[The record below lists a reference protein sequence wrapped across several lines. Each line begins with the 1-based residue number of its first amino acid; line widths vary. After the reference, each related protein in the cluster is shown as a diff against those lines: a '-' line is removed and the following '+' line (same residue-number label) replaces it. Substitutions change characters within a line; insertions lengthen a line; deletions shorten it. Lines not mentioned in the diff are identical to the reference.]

1 MKTITAIIL
10 FALLTLSCTS
20 NNTKIINSSH
30 TIALSSKKSKAGIKN
45 QLKSWAIRDIQKD
58 TIPGISLLRAAEELL
73 TDKKG
78 TDVIVAV
85 IDMPIKIDHKA
96 LKNNIWTNTNEI
108 ADNHIDDDQNG
119 YIDDIHG
126 WNFMGNS
133 KNENIIF
140 MHYEY
145 TRFLAA
151 EKRGIPLKPEL
162 ASQLPRAQKVYNDR
176 MQYAEENLLGV
187 KKMDSFYYSTKNT
200 LSSLFQDKIIIDS
213 KLDSLSLSNPEL
225 KEAIELHRTYLDEN
239 VDDSYVNNKML
250 MAKERIDIQLNLD
263 YNDRAIIGDDANN
276 LNDRDYGNNN
286 VSHNTE
292 ILTHG
297 TKMAGV
303 IVSTFEEKSLHNVMK
318 HIKIMPLPISGL
330 GGENDKDMA
339 LAIRYAAD
347 NGADIINISSGK
359 YFSLHEDWV
368 HDAIKYAASKDVLIV
383 GSSGNLGINLDAE
396 PKYRYPNDNSPV
408 GHTEISNNF
417 MRIGTSNYVLDSTF
431 VHPATN
437 YGKTEVDIFAPGE
450 EIYTTTST
458 KNEEYAY
465 GSGTSE
471 AAAIVSK
478 SAAILKSYYPKLKA
492 HEVKDIL
499 LQTGVQYNIE
509 VSMKDSLDNSISIP
523 FNKLSKS
530 GSVVNIYNALV
541 LAETMTKNS
550 SN

>member
-1 MKTITAIIL
+1 M
-10 FALLTLSCTS
+10 
-20 NNTKIINSSH
+20 NDTKENW
-30 TIALSSKKSKAGIKN
+30 LIK
-45 QLKSWAIRDIQKD
+45 DIQKD
-58 TIPGISLLRAAEELL
+58 TIPGISLSKAAEELL
-73 TDKKG
+73 IDKNG
-78 TDVIVAV
+78 TDVIVAI

-96 LKNNIWTNTNEI
+96 LKNNIWKNTNEI
-108 ADNHIDDDQNG
+108 AGNHIDDDQNG

-126 WNFMGNS
+126 WNFIGNS

-140 MHYEY
+140 MHYEF
-145 TRFLAA
+145 TRFLIA
-151 EKRGIPLKPEL
+151 EKMGLPLRPKL
-162 ASQLPRAQKVYNDR
+162 ASQLPRAQKVYNER
-176 MQYAEENLLGV
+176 MEYAEENLLRV

-200 LSSLFQDKIIIDS
+200 LSSLFPDRIINDD

-225 KEAIELHRTYLDEN
+225 QEAIELHRMYQDEN
-239 VDDSYVNNKML
+239 IDDSYVNNMML
-250 MAKERIDIQLNLD
+250 KAEKRIDIQLNLD
-263 YNDRAIIGDDANN
+263 YDDRAIIGDDVNN
-276 LNDRDYGNNN
+276 LNNRDYGNNN

-303 IVSTFEEKSLHNVMK
+303 IVSSFGEESLQDIMK

-347 NGADIINISSGK
+347 NGANIINISSGK

-368 HDAIKYAASKDVLIV
+368 HDAIKYAESKDVLIV
-383 GSSGNLGINLDAE
+383 VSSGNVGIDLDAE
-396 PKYRYPNDNSPV
+396 PKYRYPNDNSPT

-417 MRIGTSNYVLDSTF
+417 MRIGTSNYTLDSTF

-450 EIYTTTST
+450 EIYTATSI
-458 KNEEYAY
+458 KNEDYAY

-471 AAAIVSK
+471 AAAVVSK
-478 SAAILKSYYPKLKA
+478 SAAIIKCYYPKLKA
-492 HEVKDIL
+492 HQIKDIL
-499 LQTGVQYNIE
+499 LKTGVQYNIE
-509 VSMKDSLDNSISIP
+509 VSMKDSSDNNIKIP
-523 FNKLSKS
+523 FNELSKT
-530 GSVVNIYNALV
+530 GSVVNVYNALI
-541 LAETMTKNS
+541 LAESLSSNS

>member
-1 MKTITAIIL
+1 MKIVSLIL
-10 FALLTLSCTS
+10 IFL
-20 NNTKIINSSH
+20 NV
-30 TIALSSKKSKAGIKN
+30 LSSCSKNNKPIIIHNQKIFLASIKSENGINDAKEN
-45 QLKSWAIRDIQKD
+45 WLIKDIQKD
-58 TIPGISLLRAAEELL
+58 TIPGISLSKAAEELL
-73 TDKKG
+73 IDKNG

-85 IDMPIKIDHKA
+85 IDMPISIDHKA
-96 LKNNIWTNTNEI
+96 LKNNIWKNTNEI
-108 ADNHIDDDQNG
+108 AGNHIDDDQNG

-126 WNFMGNS
+126 WNFIGNS

-140 MHYEY
+140 MHYEF
-145 TRFLAA
+145 TRFLIA
-151 EKRGIPLKPEL
+151 EKMGLPLRPEL
-162 ASQLPRAQKVYNDR
+162 ASQLPRAQKVYNER
-176 MQYAEENLLGV
+176 MAYAEENLLGV

-200 LSSLFQDKIIIDS
+200 LSKLFHDKIIIDS

-225 KEAIELHRTYLDEN
+225 QEAIELHRMYQDEN
-239 VDDSYVNNKML
+239 VDDSYVNNMML
-250 MAKERIDIQLNLD
+250 KAKKRIDIQLNLD
-263 YNDRAIIGDDANN
+263 YDDRAIIGDDTNN

-303 IVSTFEEKSLHNVMK
+303 IVSSFEEESLQDIMK

-368 HDAIKYAASKDVLIV
+368 HDAIKYAESKDVLIV
-383 GSSGNLGINLDAE
+383 VSSGNVGIDLDAE
-396 PKYRYPNDNSPV
+396 PKYRYPNDNSPT

-417 MRIGTSNYVLDSTF
+417 IRVGTSNYTLDSTF

-450 EIYTTTST
+450 EIYTATSI
-458 KNEEYAY
+458 KNEDYAY

-471 AAAIVSK
+471 AAAVVSK
-478 SAAILKSYYPKLKA
+478 SAAILKSYYPELVA
-492 HEVKDIL
+492 EQLKDIL
-499 LQTGVQYNIE
+499 LKTGVQYNIE
-509 VSMKDSLDNSISIP
+509 VSMKDSSDNNIKIP
-523 FNKLSKS
+523 FNELSKT
-530 GSVVNIYNALV
+530 GSVVNVYNALV
-541 LAETMTKNS
+541 LAESLTKNS

>member
-10 FALLTLSCTS
+10 FTLLTLSCTR

-30 TIALSSKKSKAGIKN
+30 TITLSSKKSKEGIKN
-45 QLKSWAIRDIQKD
+45 QLKSWAIRDIEKD
-58 TIPGISLLRAAEELL
+58 TIPGISLLRATEELL
-73 TDKKG
+73 TEKKG
-78 TDVIVAV
+78 TEVIVAV

-96 LKNNIWTNTNEI
+96 LKNNIWINTTEI
-108 ADNHIDDDQNG
+108 AGNNIDDDQNG

-140 MHYEY
+140 MHYEF
-145 TRFLAA
+145 TRFLGA
-151 EKRGIPLKPEL
+151 EKMGIPLRPEL
-162 ASQLPRAQKVYNDR
+162 ASQLPRARKVYNER
-176 MQYAEENLLGV
+176 MEYAEENLLGV

-200 LSSLFQDKIIIDS
+200 LSSLFPDRIINDN

-225 KEAIELHRTYLDEN
+225 QEAIEIHRMYQDEN

-250 MAKERIDIQLNLD
+250 MAKERIGIQLNID
-263 YNDRAIIGDDANN
+263 YNDRAIIGDDTNN
-276 LNDRDYGNNN
+276 LNDRDYGNGN

-303 IVSTFEEKSLHNVMK
+303 IVSSFGEESLQNIMK

-359 YFSLHEDWV
+359 YFSLHENWV
-368 HDAIKYAASKDVLIV
+368 HDAIKYAESKDVLIV
-383 GSSGNLGINLDAE
+383 VSSGNVGIDLDAE
-396 PKYRYPNDNSPV
+396 PKYRYPNDNSITDK
-408 GHTEISNNF
+408 TEISHNF
-417 MRIGTSNYVLDSTF
+417 MRIGTSNYTLDSTF

-450 EIYTTTST
+450 EIYTTNSI
-458 KNEEYAY
+458 KNEDYAY

-478 SAAILKSYYPKLKA
+478 SAAIIKSYYPKLKA
-492 HEVKDIL
+492 HQIKDIL

-509 VSMKDSLDNSISIP
+509 VSMKDSLNNTISIP
-523 FNKLSKS
+523 FNELSKT
-530 GSVVNIYNALV
+530 GSVVNVYNALV
-541 LAETMTKNS
+541 LAESLTKNS

>member
-10 FALLTLSCTS
+10 FTLLTLSCTR

-30 TIALSSKKSKAGIKN
+30 TIALSSKKSKEGMKN
-45 QLKSWAIRDIQKD
+45 QLKSWAIRDIKKD
-58 TIPGISLLRAAEELL
+58 TIPGISLLRATEELL

-96 LKNNIWTNTNEI
+96 LKNNIWKNTNEI

-126 WNFMGNS
+126 WNFIGNS

-140 MHYEY
+140 MHYEF
-145 TRFLAA
+145 TRFLIA
-151 EKRGIPLKPEL
+151 EKNGEELSPEL
-162 ASQLPRAQKVYNDR
+162 KSQFQRARKVYNER
-176 MQYAEENLLGV
+176 MQYAEENFLGV
-187 KKMDSFYYSTKNT
+187 KKMDSLYFRTKTT
-200 LSSLFQDKIIIDS
+200 LSSFFPDKKIYET
-213 KLDSLSLSNPEL
+213 KLDSLLSSNPKIAEV
-225 KEAIELHRTYLDEN
+225 IELHKMYQDEN
-239 VDDSYVNNKML
+239 VDDFYVDNMML
-250 MAKERIDIQLNLD
+250 KAEKRIAIQLNLD
-263 YNDRAIIGDDANN
+263 YDDRAIIVDDVNN
-276 LNDRDYGNNN
+276 LNDTDYGNNN

-303 IVSTFEEKSLHNVMK
+303 IVSSFGEESLQDIMK

-347 NGADIINISSGK
+347 NGANIINISSGK

-368 HDAIKYAASKDVLIV
+368 HDAIKYAESKNVLIV
-383 GSSGNLGINLDAE
+383 VSSGNVGIDLDTE
-396 PKYRYPNDNSPV
+396 PKYRYPNDNSPN
-408 GHTEISNNF
+408 GKTKISNNF
-417 MRIGTSNYVLDSTF
+417 MRIGTSNYTLDSTF

-450 EIYTTTST
+450 EIYTATSI
-458 KNEEYAY
+458 KNEDYAY

-471 AAAIVSK
+471 AAAVVSK
-478 SAAILKSYYPKLKA
+478 SAAILKSYYPELKA
-492 HEVKDIL
+492 LQIKDIL
-499 LQTGVQYNIE
+499 LKTGVQYNIE
-509 VSMKDSLDNSISIP
+509 VSMKDSLNNRINIP
-523 FNKLSKS
+523 FNELSKT
-530 GSVVNIYNALV
+530 GSVVNVYNALV
-541 LAETMTKNS
+541 LAESLTKNS